1 MYPLYLPLIL
11 LLFVGNFSPGPNNIF
26 AAYSGFHFGIK
37 KTLPL
42 MMAVTFGWPA
52 LILSI
57 NFGLIVVFRE
67 YPLIQKAIEVTGS
80 IFLLYLA
87 YKLSR
92 TKSIE
97 DKALDQPI
105 RFVPYFF
112 FQFINPKGV
121 VSALIIITKF
131 IDNGENFLRDTAIV
145 VTICCLSA
153 FLSITTWTLFGGY
166 LKNVLK
172 SKLSIMLYH
181 YSMAFLLVL
190 IVIIFWVN

>member
-1 MYPLYLPLIL
+1 
-11 LLFVGNFSPGPNNIF
+11 
-26 AAYSGFHFGIK
+26 
-37 KTLPL
+37 

-57 NFGLIVVFRE
+57 NFGLIVIFRE

-87 YKLSR
+87 YQLSR

-131 IDNGENFLRDTAIV
+131 IDNGENFLRDTAI
-145 VTICCLSA
+145 A
-153 FLSITTWTLFGGY
+153 
-166 LKNVLK
+166 
-172 SKLSIMLYH
+172 
-181 YSMAFLLVL
+181 
-190 IVIIFWVN
+190 